1 MKQIIFIIL
10 FMFLLSC
17 KENKN
22 NQEEKSLVIDSVTT
36 NNTSYKNEDKQ
47 FFDEKK
53 LTSLDD
59 LWKILENKGSFSDN
73 DYSSLFKNLEPND
86 ESIGEGLGY
95 LIFDY
100 YYKDKEKC
108 KNLKK
113 YLETLEKNQRDKNL
127 KLLIK
132 IMCLEITIN
141 EYKNLNSFSKDFS
154 FVPNEDDS
162 LKNTFEECLSNQI
175 ID

>member
-1 MKQIIFIIL
+1 
-10 FMFLLSC
+10 MFLLSC

-22 NQEEKSLVIDSVTT
+22 NQEEKSLVIDSVTIS
-36 NNTSYKNEDKQ
+36 NTSYKNEDKQ

-59 LWKILENKGSFSDN
+59 LLKILENKGSFSDN
-73 DYSSLFKNLEPND
+73 DYSSLFKNLESND
-86 ESIGEGLGY
+86 ESTSEGLGY

-100 YYKDKEKC
+100 FYKDKEKC

-132 IMCLEITIN
+132 IMCLEITVN
-141 EYKNLNSFSKDFS
+141 EYKNLNSFSKDFN